1 MAGCI
6 GEVFRN
12 FKIFGGKIVLER
24 KKEKKGFIYIG
35 SFLTASLAIMIVLIA
50 LHIYPFGEKSILIWD
65 MKIQYVDFFCYL
77 KDVLTGNASIA
88 YSFSK
93 SLGGSL
99 VAMFGYYL
107 SSPLNFLV
115 LFFEKDAMQNCLVL
129 ITILKIGLCGLTFSV
144 FLKNR
149 FEKLNSMWIISL
161 SCAYALSQYVV
172 SQMSNI
178 MWLDGVYMLP
188 LMMLGVYKLVKKNR
202 KTLLYS
208 TVALSIVFNWYTGYM
223 NCLFIPF
230 YFLYECLI
238 KKVIEKEKY
247 AFKYYVKRFME
258 FCMIEGLAVLTT
270 MVLFLPV
277 ILGLRQGKGEAE
289 TNIFEFAVNG
299 KFLDIFRGFV
309 IGSPGNNV
317 AISLFCG
324 TIVLIGCFAYFRTKE
339 IRKYEKIIS
348 ALFLFFLIAGIY
360 FKPLENVWNGFRFVY
375 SYMYR
380 FSYVIIAFLIYLCA
394 YVVNREKN
402 IEKKV
407 FSTKIILGISVLF
420 LLLDGITAFNQ
431 KKLWVEIAI
440 LFLILCVILLKN
452 EKIRRFSLCIILA
465 GEMILNGILVTKPYY
480 HMENQHYVSYVQEQ
494 QKQLDEL
501 EKYDG
506 TIFYRIEQTLNRE
519 MNEEKTT
526 AYFDESLVYGYNG
539 VSHYNSAYNREV
551 SEFISNLGYS
561 DTKDITIY
569 DEPIL
574 SSDSLLGVKYLLS
587 EEEYP
592 GWKKIS
598 EIEKYN
604 DKLVYENPYALSL
617 GIVVKNI
624 DSEKI
629 KEDNPFLYQNKI
641 FSKIVGRNV
650 QLFKKIEPNIEV
662 REDGIAYTIP
672 GTTESKGIV
681 YGYGRF
687 TAGNLNVYVNDI
699 FKCKYQKWLSYLT
712 MSIGEKSRTN
722 TIFFQGLTQE
732 NLNDEVEFYYLDMQM
747 FENVISELQTK
758 QAELEYLKNGEVK
771 FSTYAKN
778 GESLLTTIPYEKG
791 WEIYVNG
798 KEVKGEK
805 AAGIFL
811 EIPLQNGEND
821 VELRYHVLGIK
832 AGSILSIGALGIF
845 VSWMLYLNRKNK
857 RQNKGG
863 K

>member
-1 MAGCI
+1 MAGCV
-6 GEVFRN
+6 GEVFGRV
-12 FKIFGGKIVLER
+12 KIIGGKIEVEKKR
-24 KKEKKGFIYIG
+24 KEKAIIYAG
-35 SFLTASLAIMIVLIA
+35 AFLSASLAILLIFVA
-50 LHIYPFGEKSILIWD
+50 LHIYPFGDKSILIWD
-65 MKIQYVDFFCYL
+65 MKFQYVDFFCYL
-77 KDVLTGNASIA
+77 KDVLTGHAGVA

-99 VAMFGYYL
+99 IAMFGYYL

-115 LFFEKDAMQNCLVL
+115 LFFEKDTMQNCLVL

-188 LMMLGVYKLVKKNR
+188 LMMLGVYKLVKKN
-202 KTLLYS
+202 KKILLYS
-208 TVALSIVFNWYTGYM
+208 TVAFSIVFNWYTGYM

-238 KKVIEKEKY
+238 KKQIEKEKY
-247 AFKYYVKRFME
+247 AFKYYVKRFVE
-258 FCMIEGLAVLTT
+258 FCMIEALAVLAT

-277 ILGLRQGKGEAE
+277 ILGLRQGKGAAE

-324 TIVLIGCFAYFRTKE
+324 TLVLIGCFAYFRTKE

-348 ALFLFFLIAGIY
+348 AVFLFFLIAGIY
-360 FKPLENVWNGFRFVY
+360 FKPLENIWNGFRFVY

-407 FSTKIILGISVLF
+407 FSTKIIFGISVFF

-465 GEMILNGILVTKPYY
+465 GEVILNGILVTKPYY

-526 AYFDESLVYGYNG
+526 AYFDESLAYGYNG
-539 VSHYNSAYNREV
+539 VSHYNSAYNQEV
-551 SEFISNLGYS
+551 AEFISNLGYS
-561 DTKDITIY
+561 DSEDMTIY

-574 SSDSLLGVKYLLS
+574 SSDSFLGVKYLLS
-587 EEEYP
+587 EKEYP
-592 GWKKIS
+592 EWQKVS
-598 EIEKYN
+598 EIGEKN
-604 DKLVYENPYALSL
+604 GKSVYKNPYALPL
-617 GIVVKNI
+617 GVVVENVDTK
-624 DSEKI
+624 KI
-629 KEDNPFLYQNKI
+629 EEDNPFLYQNKF
-641 FSKIVGRNV
+641 FSEVMGEDV
-650 QLFKKIEPNIEV
+650 QVFQKNTPEYRSEE
-662 REDGIAYTIP
+662 R
-672 GTTESKGIV
+672 
-681 YGYGRF
+681 
-687 TAGNLNVYVNDI
+687 GNRI
-699 FKCKYQKWLSYLT
+699 SY
-712 MSIGEKSRTN
+712 SAN
-722 TIFFQGLTQE
+722 
-732 NLNDEVEFYYLDMQM
+732 
-747 FENVISELQTK
+747 
-758 QAELEYLKNGEVK
+758 
-771 FSTYAKN
+771 
-778 GESLLTTIPYEKG
+778 
-791 WEIYVNG
+791 NG
-798 KEVKGEK
+798 KGRDCLWV
-805 AAGIFL
+805 
-811 EIPLQNGEND
+811 
-821 VELRYHVLGIK
+821 
-832 AGSILSIGALGIF
+832 
-845 VSWMLYLNRKNK
+845 W
-857 RQNKGG
+857 
-863 K
+863 

>member
-1 MAGCI
+1 M
-6 GEVFRN
+6 
-12 FKIFGGKIVLER
+12 ER

-188 LMMLGVYKLVKKNR
+188 LLMLGVYRFVKENK
-202 KTLLYS
+202 KIILYS
-208 TVALSIVFNWYTGYM
+208 TVAFGILFNWYTGYI
-223 NCLFIPF
+223 NCLFIPL
-230 YFLYECLI
+230 YFLYEHILNKGI
-238 KKVIEKEKY
+238 SDEKY
-247 AFKYYVKRFME
+247 AVKYHVKSFFE
-258 FCMIEGLAVLTT
+258 FCMVEGLAVLTT
-270 MVLFLPV
+270 MFFFFPV
-277 ILGLRQGKGEAE
+277 ILGLNQGKGGVEE
-289 TNIFEFAVNG
+289 NIFKFTVNG
-299 KFLDIFRGFV
+299 KLLDVFRGFV
-309 IGSPGNNV
+309 IGSPGNNT

-324 TIVLIGCFAYFRTKE
+324 TIVLIGVISYFFSKG
-339 IRKYEKIIS
+339 IRKREKYIS
-348 ALFLFFLIAGIY
+348 AVFLIFLVASIY
-360 FKPLENVWNGFRFVY
+360 FKPLENIWNGFRFAY

-380 FSYVIIAFLIYLCA
+380 FSYVIIAFLIYIC
-394 YVVNREKN
+394 VSVIVQEKN
-402 IEKKV
+402 NVNKI
-407 FSTKIILGISVLF
+407 FSTKIIAGIIVFLF
-420 LLLDGITAFNQ
+420 LLDGITAFNP
-431 KKLWVEIAI
+431 KKLWAEITI
-440 LFLILCVILLKN
+440 LFVIMCVALLKN
-452 EKIRRFSLCIILA
+452 KILIRVSLCFLLV
-465 GEMILNGILVTKPYY
+465 GEMVFNGALVTKTLYN
-480 HMENQHYVSYVQEQ
+480 MENQHYSTYVKEQ
-494 QKQLDEL
+494 LKQIDAL
-501 EKYDG
+501 EKYDK
-506 TIFYRIEQTLNRE
+506 TTFYRIEQTLNRE
-519 MNEEKTT
+519 NNKEKTT
-526 AYFDESLVYGYNG
+526 AYFDESLAYGYNG
-539 VSHYNSAYNREV
+539 ISHYNSAYNREV

-561 DTKDITIY
+561 DTEDITIY

-641 FSKIVGRNV
+641 FSKIIGRNV
-650 QLFKKIEPNIEV
+650 QLFKKMEPNIEV
-662 REDGIAYTIP
+662 REDGIAYIIP

-712 MSIGEKSRTN
+712 MSIGEKSKTN

-758 QAELEYLKNGEVK
+758 QAELEYLKNREVK